1 MDLESALGKRN
12 KQTAQGNP
20 FHWAAGK
27 MSMDPLAE
35 SWVQQ
40 KQTTLTTGEEADH
53 RDPPPHETSRVRT
66 VSSDPNADEQHVYE
80 SPDKPL
86 MKR

>member
-40 KQTTLTTGEEADH
+40 KQVKSGILDASFHTRMWESWCNGDHCYHSLKTHTL
-53 RDPPPHETSRVRT
+53 S
-66 VSSDPNADEQHVYE
+66 
-80 SPDKPL
+80 L
-86 MKR
+86 